1 MTAVTIDISVVD
13 GSNTTI
19 TPNPLFPMQV
29 PVDIADLADGT
40 LSAPVNITFLASDYI
55 ITPINIAGLLSS
67 VISAPTNITEINSS
81 NILAPIDLTDAPPVD
96 MNAPVNIADIPSVDL
111 STPINITDLSA
122 LSLPIPLDITE
133 LNPSSIDVPIDIAE
147 VSAVNLSAPVVI
159 TELSP
164 INIDAP
170 VDITD
175 VAVGT
180 LSTPVN
186 ITELSPANISLPIGI
201 TELSAGVVS
210 PPVDITELAVSVVD
224 VPVDIPEVAAADV
237 AIPINITAVAAA
249 TLAVPTV
256 ITANALD
263 PEVPPFSL
271 KHARILYLNKLIG
284 SAVTTSLGTNGS
296 LVLIPNTAD
305 RWAINT
311 TSFITFTL
319 PAAVSIDT
327 IGIGAHNLGS
337 TNYVISFQYSVT
349 DVSSFVTFK
358 PAQTPADDTAV
369 MSHISSSVS
378 ARRVRIIL
386 TGSGSAFVG
395 SIYAGI
401 ALQMQRPFFAG
412 HSPLP
417 LSARTVRYSSV
428 TEGGNFVGEQIRR
441 LGFRTSAPFKN
452 LSNDWYRLY
461 FQPFVIHARTLPF
474 YFAWNLDQYPTD
486 VGYCKTNEDITPAY
500 GSLDMFNVSFDMVG
514 FG

>member
-1 MTAVTIDISVVD
+1 MTAVTIDVSVVD
-13 GSNTTI
+13 GSNTKVTANPI
-19 TPNPLFPMQV
+19 YPIQNPLN
-29 PVDIADLADGT
+29 IGELATGVID
-40 LSAPVNITFLASDYI
+40 APVNITELAFGYI
-55 ITPINIAGLLSS
+55 IAPINIAELTAG
-67 VISAPTNITEINSS
+67 VVSA
-81 NILAPIDLTDAPPVD
+81 
-96 MNAPVNIADIPSVDL
+96 
-111 STPINITDLSA
+111 
-122 LSLPIPLDITE
+122 
-133 LNPSSIDVPIDIAE
+133 PIDIAE
-147 VSAVNLSAPVVI
+147 VSAV
-159 TELSP
+159 
-164 INIDAP
+164 
-170 VDITD
+170 DI
-175 VAVGT
+175 
-180 LSTPVN
+180 STPIDIAEVAAL
-186 ITELSPANISLPIGI
+186 EV
-201 TELSAGVVS
+201 SA
-210 PPVDITELAVSVVD
+210 PVDITELTAGSLVAPVNITESSIVDLSAPINIAEVSPIDVAAPIVITESSAINISAPVNIAELTPSTVAVPIDINEVSAVD
-224 VPVDIPEVAAADV
+224 LSAPVDITVLSPIDINTPINIPEVAVADI
-237 AIPINITAVAAA
+237 AIPINIAEVAPS
-249 TLAVPTV
+249 TLSIPNS

-305 RWAINT
+305 RWAITT

-358 PAQTPADDTAV
+358 PAQTPTDDTAV
-369 MSHISSSVS
+369 MSHISTSVS

>member
-1 MTAVTIDISVVD
+1 MTAVTIDVSVVD
-13 GSNTTI
+13 GSNTKVTANPI
-19 TPNPLFPMQV
+19 YPIQNPLN
-29 PVDIADLADGT
+29 IGELAAGVID
-40 LSAPVNITFLASDYI
+40 APVNITELAFGYI
-55 ITPINIAGLLSS
+55 IAPINIAELTAGI
-67 VISAPTNITEINSS
+67 VSA
-81 NILAPIDLTDAPPVD
+81 
-96 MNAPVNIADIPSVDL
+96 
-111 STPINITDLSA
+111 
-122 LSLPIPLDITE
+122 
-133 LNPSSIDVPIDIAE
+133 PIDIAE
-147 VSAVNLSAPVVI
+147 VSAVDISTPIDI
-159 TELSP
+159 TESSAIDISAP
-164 INIDAP
+164 INIAELTPSTVAVPIDINEVSAVDLSAP
-170 VDITD
+170 VDITVLSPID
-175 VAVGT
+175 INTPVNIPEVAVGT
-180 LSTPVN
+180 LSAPVN

-201 TELSAGVVS
+201 TELTAGVVS
-210 PPVDITELAVSVVD
+210 SPVDITESDVGVVA
-224 VPVDIPEVAAADV
+224 VPVNIAEVAVADI
-237 AIPINITAVAAA
+237 AIPINIAEVAPS
-249 TLAVPTV
+249 TLSIPNS

-305 RWAINT
+305 RWAITT

-358 PAQTPADDTAV
+358 PAQTPTDDTAV

>member
-1 MTAVTIDISVVD
+1 MTAVTIDVSVVN

-19 TPNPLFPMQV
+19 SPNPLFPMQT
-29 PVDIADLADGT
+29 PVGIPDLASGV
-40 LSAPVNITFLASDYI
+40 LSAPVNLTDLAATNIATPTNIADLASGI
-55 ITPINIAGLLSS
+55 LS
-67 VISAPTNITEINSS
+67 VPVNITEISS
-81 NILAPIDLTDAPPVD
+81 ANILTPVD
-96 MNAPVNIADIPSVDL
+96 ITGLSAVSISIPA
-111 STPINITDLSA
+111 NITEVAALDLA
-122 LSLPIPLDITE
+122 
-133 LNPSSIDVPIDIAE
+133 VPVD
-147 VSAVNLSAPVVI
+147 I

-164 INIDAP
+164 ADIDTP
-170 VDITD
+170 VDIPE
-175 VAVGT
+175 VAASV
-180 LSTPVN
+180 LSNPVN
-186 ITELSPANISLPIGI
+186 ITELSPANISLPIDI
-201 TELSAGVVS
+201 TELSPGVVAA
-210 PPVDITELAVSVVD
+210 PVDITEVAAANIA
-224 VPVDIPEVAAADV
+224 VPVDITE
-237 AIPINITAVAAA
+237 IAAA

-263 PEVPPFSL
+263 PEAPPFSL

-296 LVLIPNTAD
+296 LVLVPNTAD
-305 RWAINT
+305 RWAITT

-337 TNYVISFQYSVT
+337 TNYVISFQYSTT

-358 PAQTPADDTAV
+358 PAQTPADNTAV
-369 MSHISSSVS
+369 MSHISSSIS
-378 ARRVRIIL
+378 ARRIRITC

-417 LSARTVRYSSV
+417 LSAKTIRYSSV

-441 LGFRTSAPFKN
+441 LGFRSSAPFKN
-452 LSNDWYRLY
+452 LSNDWYRTY
-461 FQPFVIHARTLPF
+461 FQPFVIHARTLPYF
-474 YFAWNLDQYPTD
+474 FAWNLDQYPTD
-486 VGYCKTNEDITPAY
+486 VGYCKTSEDITPAY
-500 GSLDMFNVSFDMVG
+500 GSLDMFNVSFEMVG